1 MGTPVREVVRD
12 VVAAVAPQ
20 ELSLL
25 DGLSELSEGRVTH
38 FFAGPDR
45 REDLLGFGLTEVS
58 TLVTPVVWMA
68 VDETARRALGAA
80 VDSSARRASA
90 TVRRVLRRPP
100 QDPPPVAPL
109 TPDQL
114 DVVHQRVRELAS
126 ASSIGGPQA
135 EALADAV
142 VSRLARRPGGAPD
155 SGTAHGRRQEPEPE
169 PEPAP
174 EPGPGA
180 EMAGKKERELGDGT
194 TRRFLL
200 LLFLLVVSSQFLLYA
215 VASRWRDRT
224 GYDRCMD
231 AAITGPDGRILPL
244 VRDDEVLAFGDR
256 ADACEHTLLHTA
268 YLQALCGTAL
278 VLLAT
283 FVLYLAIPRWRGRE
297 GRLRT
302 VGPGSDPEL
311 YEELLRLTGRAGL
324 ARPPRFAVDPRAL
337 TAGAVVFGR
346 GRRLTVC
353 LHAGLPARRTS
364 DPRQFE
370 AVVLHELAHVEN
382 ADIGMVYASVA
393 LGRVFLVAVLL
404 PYAFFQGWLLLR
416 GHVPGSS
423 APLWKEQRPKR
434 AELLFAV
441 LLALQVQWARADIL
455 RHREL
460 CADREAVGW
469 GPIRR
474 CGGRQREVAPGRRAG
489 GLARCCGHWP
499 AGQPCPGARIRAGR
513 CGHAPWT
520 GPGWAI

>member
-174 EPGPGA
+174 EPGPG
-180 EMAGKKERELGDGT
+180 G
-194 TRRFLL
+194 
-200 LLFLLVVSSQFLLYA
+200 
-215 VASRWRDRT
+215 
-224 GYDRCMD
+224 
-231 AAITGPDGRILPL
+231 
-244 VRDDEVLAFGDR
+244 
-256 ADACEHTLLHTA
+256 
-268 YLQALCGTAL
+268 
-278 VLLAT
+278 
-283 FVLYLAIPRWRGRE
+283 
-297 GRLRT
+297 
-302 VGPGSDPEL
+302 
-311 YEELLRLTGRAGL
+311 
-324 ARPPRFAVDPRAL
+324 
-337 TAGAVVFGR
+337 
-346 GRRLTVC
+346 
-353 LHAGLPARRTS
+353 
-364 DPRQFE
+364 
-370 AVVLHELAHVEN
+370 
-382 ADIGMVYASVA
+382 
-393 LGRVFLVAVLL
+393 
-404 PYAFFQGWLLLR
+404 
-416 GHVPGSS
+416 
-423 APLWKEQRPKR
+423 
-434 AELLFAV
+434 
-441 LLALQVQWARADIL
+441 
-455 RHREL
+455 
-460 CADREAVGW
+460 
-469 GPIRR
+469 
-474 CGGRQREVAPGRRAG
+474 
-489 GLARCCGHWP
+489 
-499 AGQPCPGARIRAGR
+499 
-513 CGHAPWT
+513 
-520 GPGWAI
+520 